1 MDCLGYQDQIQD
13 PAHFEVVGSDDNGGG
28 AWDGSRWYGEVFA
41 YVYVKASET
50 VRVCRGRNIA
60 LISEESRVVIV
71 DENVDGSNG
80 KTEFEWMPSGGL
92 KALTWVDP
100 LLWMLMWGM

>member
-1 MDCLGYQDQIQD
+1 VCTCY
-13 PAHFEVVGSDDNGGG
+13 FVRG
-28 AWDGSRWYGEVFA
+28 AYCSQ
-41 YVYVKASET
+41 K
-50 VRVCRGRNIA
+50 
-60 LISEESRVVIV
+60 LPLV
-71 DENVDGSNG
+71 DENGGGSNG